1 MHARSTWRRV
11 GLVLASLS
19 LALFALVIVPH
30 VHATTADNPNSCPIW
45 AAHGPASAAAE
56 TPDVILVAIDYG
68 TAASD
73 PIPSCAAPSARV
85 AHLFSAR
92 APPVAIV

>member
-1 MHARSTWRRV
+1 MRARSAWRRV
-11 GLVLASLS
+11 GLVLATLS
-19 LALFALVIVPH
+19 LALFALVVVPH
-30 VHATTADNPNSCPIW
+30 VHATTADNASSCPIW
-45 AAHGPASAAAE
+45 AAHGPAGAAVEA
-56 TPDVILVAIDYG
+56 PDIVLATVDYG

-73 PIPSCAAPSARV
+73 PIPSCDVPSARV